1 MTFIDSLSTG
11 NKCTLKPLLSQKYMR
26 SHLAEGEGASLWFFL
41 PMAWHCIG
49 NSNKTENGHPPDVCE
64 KFQGERTPPSLAS
77 HFELGRLSAEGRAAA
92 NGLHNENSFGSKTL
106 CKSFCEGS
114 YGP

>member
-1 MTFIDSLSTG
+1 MYAIYPSF
-11 NKCTLKPLLSQKYMR
+11 YY
-26 SHLAEGEGASLWFFL
+26 FL